1 MISLLV
7 LTDLEGFLT
16 DCSERISQEM
26 ASMDHIGRKEIFFV
40 VLFLFLLGVP
50 VSAEN
55 GNCQEEENDIACQIQ
70 MMKTVMKCLK
80 LNDELMAKQKAIE
93 IDTNKALNV
102 FRINLKS
109 DVFEK
114 VRDRAETYLDHSEE
128 LLKVNREILGKISDC
143 KTINEL
149 RDAIRVVAYNQTVI
163 LFAFN
168 DLCVLTDVAA
178 GHVTEGVKV
187 SRKAVNSRVY
197 FDFL

>member
-55 GNCQEEENDIACQIQ
+55 GNYQEEENEIAYQLQ
-70 MMKTVMKCLK
+70 MMKTLIKCLK
-80 LNDELMAKQKAIE
+80 LNDELVAKHKSIE
-93 IDTNKALNV
+93 LNTNKALNV
-102 FRINLKS
+102 FKNNLKS
-109 DVFEK
+109 DVFYK
-114 VRDRAETYLDHSEE
+114 VRDRSEIYLGHSEE
-128 LLKVNREILGKISDC
+128 LLNINREILEHLSDY
-143 KTINEL
+143 KTANEL
-149 RDAIRVVAYNQTVI
+149 RDAIRVIAYNQTVI
-163 LFAFN
+163 LLVFN

-178 GHVTEGVKV
+178 GHMTEEIKV
-187 SRKAVNSRVY
+187 SRKSGNSRLY
-197 FDFL
+197 FDLL